1 MSATKLHEDFLDIA
15 DPDNK
20 EGGESAKGFSVDYH
34 RLWETTKKY
43 MWLIILYMIAAV
55 VAAVVYLSTATPI
68 YESVARI
75 KVEQRVM
82 DTMSLTGSNME
93 EDLSGLEMLQTIQM
107 SFVSRSLM
115 HRMIDRMNLK
125 NRPDFAKSTGL
136 EKITDDE
143 AFTEYLLGN
152 TKAQLIQGTRLMTIA
167 FDHPDPHVAQ
177 DMVDNLIREY
187 IALEGEQRLQAA
199 SVNLS
204 YLIEEK
210 KSIEEKLKQSEE
222 KLSQYTKKLG
232 SISVDNELNIIAGQL
247 VDLNNRLSQAKADR
261 LKIESDDKQVAKFR
275 DDPKTLLEIASVQQ
289 LPEIA
294 SLRSQINTL
303 DGEISKTRS
312 IYGDRNPQ
320 YLQLQD
326 QRVTLQKALY
336 AEALRAPDTL
346 DRSYQAALDNEQA
359 LLRETNSQE
368 QKAIDTKDL
377 AIQSKVLQREI
388 DADNLAFQAVLTK
401 LNEETSQARSQ
412 PMYIEVVDP
421 ASPAFKI
428 KPKPVQVIAIA
439 VVLGLVCSALTI
451 FVLTS
456 LDTSFKSVDELETAL
471 GLQVLAAVPMYMPLG
486 KEKKKT
492 EDDGALESLP
502 VIEDPY
508 SAASEAYRTLRA
520 SLLLLEDES
529 HSILITSAVP
539 EEGKST
545 TSLSLAITMAQR
557 GARTLLIEADLRKP
571 VLGRRLFKRQDQL
584 GVADFLDDRADFDE
598 IVQRSSVD
606 NLSVI
611 VAGQVNK
618 NSGDLL
624 LRRPR
629 VEKLLAL
636 ARQNFDQV
644 IVDSA
649 PLLAVSDTLTIA
661 RQFKVINLVVR
672 SHKTPRRL
680 VKRAMDIL
688 KRAKRTPS
696 GVTMSMVPPG
706 NEYYYYGYNERGKA
720 YGADTPTS
728 PALKS

>member
-1 MSATKLHEDFLDIA
+1 MSETKLPDDFLDIA
-15 DPDNK
+15 DTGKK
-20 EGGESAKGFSVDYH
+20 EGGESAKGFSFDYH

-68 YESVARI
+68 YESFARI
-75 KVEQRVM
+75 KVEQRVT

-125 NRPDFAKSTGL
+125 NRQDFIKSTGL
-136 EKITDDE
+136 EKLTDDE
-143 AFTEYLLGN
+143 SFTEYLLGN
-152 TKAQLIQGTRLMTIA
+152 AKAQLIQGTRLMTIA

-177 DMVDNLIREY
+177 EMVDNLIHEY

-247 VDLNNRLSQAKADR
+247 VDLNNRLGQAKADR
-261 LKIESDDKQVAKFR
+261 LKIESDDKQVAKVR
-275 DDPKTLLEIASVQQ
+275 DDPKALLEIASVQQ
-289 LPEIA
+289 LPEIS
-294 SLRSQINTL
+294 SLRGQINTL

-312 IYGDRNPQ
+312 VYGDRNPQ

-326 QRVTLQKALY
+326 QRATLQKALY

-346 DRSYQAALDNEQA
+346 DRTYQAALDNEQA

-412 PMYIEVVDP
+412 PVYIEVMDP
-421 ASPAFKI
+421 ACPAFKI
-428 KPKPVQVIAIA
+428 KPKAIEVVAIA

-471 GLQVLAAVPMYMPLG
+471 GIQVLAAVPMYMPAD
-486 KEKKKT
+486 KDKKKPA
-492 EDDGALESLP
+492 DDGAVESLP
-502 VIEDPY
+502 VMEDPY

-520 SLLLLEDES
+520 SLLLLEDDS
-529 HSILITSAVP
+529 HSVLITSAVP

-571 VLGRRLFKRQDQL
+571 VMGRRLFKRQDQL

-598 IVQRSSVD
+598 IVQRSPID

-680 VKRAMDIL
+680 VKRAVDVL

-720 YGADTPTS
+720 YGADTPQS
-728 PALKS
+728 PAMKS

>member
-1 MSATKLHEDFLDIA
+1 MSATKLPDDFLDIA
-15 DPDNK
+15 EAGNK
-20 EGGESAKGFSVDYH
+20 EGGESSKGFSFDYH

-68 YESVARI
+68 YESFARI
-75 KVEQRVM
+75 KVEQRVT

-93 EDLSGLEMLQTIQM
+93 EDLTGLEMLQTIQM

-125 NRPDFAKSTGL
+125 NRPDFVKATDL
-136 EKITDDE
+136 EKFTDDE
-143 AFTEYLLGN
+143 SFTEYLMGN
-152 TKAQLIQGTRLMTIA
+152 AKAQLVQGTRLMTIA

-177 DMVDNLIREY
+177 EMVDNLIREY

-261 LKIESDDKQVAKFR
+261 LKIESDDKQVTKFR
-275 DDPKTLLEIASVQQ
+275 DDPKALLDIASVQQ

-303 DGEISKTRS
+303 DGEISKIRS
-312 IYGDRNPQ
+312 VYGDRNPQ

-326 QRVTLQKALY
+326 QRTTLQKALY
-336 AEALRAPDTL
+336 AEALRAPETL
-346 DRSYQAALDNEQA
+346 DRTYQAAVDTEQA
-359 LLRETNSQE
+359 LLRETNLQE
-368 QKAIDTKDL
+368 EKAIDTKDL

-421 ASPAFKI
+421 ACPAFKI
-428 KPKPVQVIAIA
+428 KPKAIQVIAIA
-439 VVLGLVCSALTI
+439 LILGLACSGLTI

-471 GLQVLAAVPMYMPLG
+471 GMQVLAAVPMYMPLG
-486 KEKKKT
+486 KDKKKT
-492 EDDGALESLP
+492 EEDGALESLP
-502 VIEDPY
+502 VMEDPY

-529 HSILITSAVP
+529 HSVLITSAVP

-598 IVQRSSVD
+598 IIQRSSID

-680 VKRAMDIL
+680 VKRAVDVL